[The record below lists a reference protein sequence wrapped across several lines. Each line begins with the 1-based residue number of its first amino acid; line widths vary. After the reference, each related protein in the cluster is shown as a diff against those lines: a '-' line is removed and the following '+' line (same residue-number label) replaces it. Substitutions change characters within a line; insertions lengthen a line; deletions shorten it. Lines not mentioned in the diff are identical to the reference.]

1 MPEEVNR
8 VLTDRVSR
16 WLYTPTDTAT
26 AHLIREGMD
35 PSRIIQ
41 VGDVMLDVARFQ
53 GTRVNAEGGAL
64 ARFGLTPGQYIL
76 VTIHRAENTDDPQR
90 LGIIVDALMQV
101 GADHEVVWPLHP
113 RTRNILEKL
122 GLRDKLASR
131 IKLVEPVGYLDMVQ
145 LEKYCKLVL
154 TDSGGVQKEAFFH
167 ERPCVTVRD
176 ETEWTELV
184 DAGWNRLAP
193 PTSVEGI
200 LSAIGM
206 ALTHQPT
213 PTSP

>member
-1 MPEEVNR
+1 
-8 VLTDRVSR
+8 
-16 WLYTPTDTAT
+16 
-26 AHLIREGMD
+26 
-35 PSRIIQ
+35 
-41 VGDVMLDVARFQ
+41 
-53 GTRVNAEGGAL
+53 
-64 ARFGLTPGQYIL
+64 
-76 VTIHRAENTDDPQR
+76 
-90 LGIIVDALMQV
+90 MQV

-154 TDSGGVQKEAFFH
+154 TDSGGVQKAAFFH

-193 PTSVEGI
+193 PTSGEGI
-200 LSAIGM
+200 LSAIGR

-213 PTSP
+213 PTSPYGDGSAADKIAESLAE